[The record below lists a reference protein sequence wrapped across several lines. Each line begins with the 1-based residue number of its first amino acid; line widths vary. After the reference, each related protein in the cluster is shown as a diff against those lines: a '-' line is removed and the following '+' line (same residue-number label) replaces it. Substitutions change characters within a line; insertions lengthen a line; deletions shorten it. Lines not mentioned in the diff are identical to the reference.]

1 MKKNCKDVLLQIQKA
16 LVVVGFSFVIVWGY
30 AQIALNLSFLN
41 PISEVIE
48 NFSITDK
55 YYQMMP
61 ERENRYISIVDLTSL
76 HDRQEI
82 AQALEA
88 IESCHPIVVGMD
100 CRFKNENMELAAD
113 GKPKGNEAAD
123 NVLKKVVEKY
133 RDNIVFSYELFDE
146 ENEEIGYTREM
157 HSFFANE
164 IPIHEGV
171 CNMQGDNIYNGIKR
185 QMKLGWTLNGKKVPS
200 LVGEVV
206 NIYVGDKLVR
216 TDDENVNIK
225 FAPTNFTII
234 HPDSI
239 LQHRQE
245 IEGRIVF
252 FGSMAEETDMHYTP
266 LGKIAGVELLAY
278 ATQTLLEHS
287 QIIEPP
293 MWMQVIIA
301 ILLVMLTNMMQLL
314 YLGWTSRSKSP
325 LVYHVMGSAYL
336 LGLVTFMWIALIM
349 WFTFLFFCMYNVSM
363 EIGWSIAAMAFLA
376 TSRSFYAACEDYY
389 KLWKERKQ
397 HE

>member
-1 MKKNCKDVLLQIQKA
+1 
-16 LVVVGFSFVIVWGY
+16 
-30 AQIALNLSFLN
+30 
-41 PISEVIE
+41 
-48 NFSITDK
+48 
-55 YYQMMP
+55 
-61 ERENRYISIVDLTSL
+61 
-76 HDRQEI
+76 
-82 AQALEA
+82 
-88 IESCHPIVVGMD
+88 
-100 CRFKNENMELAAD
+100 
-113 GKPKGNEAAD
+113 
-123 NVLKKVVEKY
+123 
-133 RDNIVFSYELFDE
+133 
-146 ENEEIGYTREM
+146 
-157 HSFFANE
+157 
-164 IPIHEGV
+164 
-171 CNMQGDNIYNGIKR
+171 
-185 QMKLGWTLNGKKVPS
+185 MKLGWTLNGKKVPS

-216 TDDENVNIK
+216 TDDDNVNIK

-389 KLWKERKQ
+389 KLWKERK
-397 HE
+397 

>member
-1 MKKNCKDVLLQIQKA
+1 MKKNSKDVLLQIQKA

-100 CRFKNENMELAAD
+100 CRFKNENKELATD

-146 ENEEIGYTREM
+146 EDEEIGYTREM

-314 YLGWTSRSKSP
+314 YLGWTSRSK
-325 LVYHVMGSAYL
+325 
-336 LGLVTFMWIALIM
+336 
-349 WFTFLFFCMYNVSM
+349 C
-363 EIGWSIAAMAFLA
+363 
-376 TSRSFYAACEDYY
+376 
-389 KLWKERKQ
+389 K
-397 HE
+397 